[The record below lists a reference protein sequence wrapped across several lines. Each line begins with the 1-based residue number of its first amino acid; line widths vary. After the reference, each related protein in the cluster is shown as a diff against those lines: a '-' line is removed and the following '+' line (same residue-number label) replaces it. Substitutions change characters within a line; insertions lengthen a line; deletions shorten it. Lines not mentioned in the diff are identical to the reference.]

1 MNKTQ
6 QIIFGLAVGAALCI
20 GVIAGMSFSEN
31 IFVVMG
37 TGLAAGFI
45 VRFVV
50 QRAFAEMNKNQS

>member
-1 MNKTQ
+1 MNKAQ

-20 GVIAGMSFSEN
+20 GVIAGMSFSKN

>member
-6 QIIFGLAVGAALCI
+6 QIIFGLAIGTALFI
-20 GVIAGMSFSEN
+20 GVLSGMSFSEN

-50 QRAFAEMNKNQS
+50 QRAFTEMNKNKS